1 MLDGATEFYGSCVL
15 WQCER
20 HRKERP
26 RFLWCSCCCGPE
38 EIRTHTHGCTRRHE
52 QTITTQTRAACANAP
67 SLSASPADRLP
78 RGLALINSPARPH
91 LRLLSH
97 ILVCSLLN
105 NFHSPVQ
112 LRVFKLA
119 SLVGHWMLLVSNR
132 QIIAAQVI
140 SELFGLVILVTLPY
154 AASCRCREESSL
166 FYQWFIMCTCERK
179 ALPSEIS
186 KELPGQC
193 ICCAFLGE
201 TDAESVSV
209 IFWVWA
215 CVCVS
220 ADVSPSIWWCP
231 SNPHSDVSWI
241 WSLRLKSPGIHRL

>member
-1 MLDGATEFYGSCVL
+1 MAGCQSRMPGAEYRVERCPSSAPLWSEPAHTEHPLSQYPLLLQLPLFLLIHLSSFLNPALKWLCVSSQKQKRAIVSIKWHVQHTINPAHMFYTRWLTRLPLLLSSSLYVGWSHRVLWLVL

-67 SLSASPADRLP
+67 SLSTSPADRLP

-105 NFHSPVQ
+105 NLHSPVQ

-119 SLVGHWMLLVSNR
+119 SLVEH
-132 QIIAAQVI
+132 
-140 SELFGLVILVTLPY
+140 
-154 AASCRCREESSL
+154 
-166 FYQWFIMCTCERK
+166 
-179 ALPSEIS
+179 
-186 KELPGQC
+186 
-193 ICCAFLGE
+193 
-201 TDAESVSV
+201 
-209 IFWVWA
+209 
-215 CVCVS
+215 
-220 ADVSPSIWWCP
+220 
-231 SNPHSDVSWI
+231 
-241 WSLRLKSPGIHRL
+241 